1 MLPPIEILG
10 LFAGFL
16 TAFAS
21 MPQTIKMIRHK
32 ESKAVS
38 SGTYFML
45 IGSYALWLIYGFVQ
59 GAVSIIFWNVI
70 GIILAAIVLFLKLVA
85 WKEE

>member
-32 ESKAVS
+32 DAKAVS
-38 SGTYFML
+38 AGTYFML
-45 IGSYALWLIYGFVQ
+45 IGSYILWMMYGVIQ
-59 GAVSIIFWNVI
+59 GAVSIVFWNII
-70 GIILAAIVLFLKLVA
+70 GVVLCSIVLFLKLVV
-85 WKEE
+85 WKEK